1 MRPLRLHLPRLTP
14 RRILLFISVSL
25 SGFQFYDPDA
35 QSFVPPICMLAA
47 LALLP
52 DLVRSVRFILTWQPT
67 LLLVGIIFAYLT
79 SLIWSV
85 DFQLGTRTI
94 VYLVMFLSIFAA
106 ALAEARSDPRFMQG
120 LLAWTLAIALLQVV
134 LIVLFR
140 LHPFLKITF
149 FRSYLA
155 GLFINPDS
163 LLTLFT
169 PEGADNILDPT
180 KSGGLFEN
188 ANVAGAFA
196 GFLAATSFGFAW
208 AYRCK
213 RWFFGSAIFLAGA
226 FVTGSKAAILFCAG
240 LALAMTI
247 ATAIKARGNGAW
259 VAFIVLALGPLLFLV
274 VQDYNV
280 VSVGSSGVSFGN
292 QAEATLRLRTI
303 IWTYASE
310 AFPQSPLLGQ
320 GFGGWQIGFTQYA
333 ADAGLPPNFP
343 PHDLLIY
350 MWSQGGIAAAICA
363 IGFVAAVLNFS
374 GKRLFSRDR
383 ERFGLAFAL
392 TFGLAWIF
400 LQALGENYSLVGD
413 EHIEPVLALLCAFVY
428 ARFEAARSVPKIRD
442 RAFAMHDAPG
452 GEGART

>member
-1 MRPLRLHLPRLTP
+1 MRSLKLRAPRLTP
-14 RRILLFISVSL
+14 RRILLFIAVSL
-25 SGFQFYDPDA
+25 SGLQFYDPSA
-35 QSFVPPICMLAA
+35 QSFVPPLCMLAA
-47 LALLP
+47 LGLLP

-67 LLLVGIIFAYLT
+67 LLLVGIILAYLF

-85 DFQLGTRTI
+85 DLQLGTRTI
-94 VYLVMFLSIFAA
+94 VYLVMFLAIFAA
-106 ALAEARSDPRFMQG
+106 ALAEARKDPQFMQG
-120 LLAWTLAIALLQVV
+120 LLAWTLAMALLQVA

-149 FRSYLA
+149 FRSDFA
-155 GLFINPDS
+155 GLFVNPDS

-208 AYRCK
+208 AYGRR
-213 RWFFGSAIFLAGA
+213 RWFASAAIFLAGA
-226 FVTGSKAAILFCAG
+226 FITGSKAAILLCAA
-240 LALAMTI
+240 LALVTAI
-247 ATAIKARGNGAW
+247 ATAIKARGAGAW
-259 VAFIVLALGPLLFLV
+259 AAFIVLALGPLLFLLV
-274 VQDYNV
+274 YNFNLI
-280 VSVGSSGVSFGN
+280 SVGSSGVSFGN
-292 QAEATLRLRTI
+292 QAEATLRLRTV

-320 GFGGWQIGFTQYA
+320 GFGGWQIGFTRYA

-350 MWSQGGIAAAICA
+350 MWSQGGIAAAVCA
-363 IGFVAAVLNFS
+363 VGFVAAMLFFAV
-374 GKRLFSRDR
+374 KRLFSRDR
-383 ERFGLAFAL
+383 ELFGLSFAL
-392 TFGLAWIF
+392 TFGLTWIF

-413 EHIEPVLALLCAFVY
+413 EHIEPILALLCAFVC
-428 ARFEAARSVPKIRD
+428 ARFEAARAAPKIRD
-442 RAFAMHDAPG
+442 RAFAVRAAPG
-452 GEGART
+452 SSAYKA